1 MELIQYQ
8 NIFSYLNN
16 QQYPLNS
23 SPRDR
28 KRLIAQTQH
37 FTIYNNQLFKKSRK
51 PEKQLIKVITRGELE
66 PLLDI
71 MHSHPTSGHLGT
83 DATFQRLKDR
93 YYWPQ
98 MYKDIKEYVSTCD
111 NCQRFG

>member
-1 MELIQYQ
+1 MEFEQYQ
-8 NIFSYLNN
+8 TIYNYLNT
-16 QQYPLNS
+16 QQYPSNFS
-23 SPRDR
+23 QQDR
-28 KRLIAQTQH
+28 KRLNSQTQH
-37 FTIYNNQLFKKSRK
+37 FIVSNNQLFKKPRK
-51 PEKQLIKVITRGELE
+51 PNKQLIKVIHRGELE

-83 DATFQRLKDR
+83 DATFQRLKDK